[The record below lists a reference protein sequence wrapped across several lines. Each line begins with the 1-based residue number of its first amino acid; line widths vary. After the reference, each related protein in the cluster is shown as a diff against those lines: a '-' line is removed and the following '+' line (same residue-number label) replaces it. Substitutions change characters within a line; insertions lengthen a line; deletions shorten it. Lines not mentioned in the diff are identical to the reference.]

1 MGTHAP
7 GLNALLFL
15 ALGAKGPPPACS
27 AQKEG
32 GIPASVSGALT
43 LGCVCS
49 AVAGGRGACFSG
61 RLALTGM
68 RKEPTPCENT
78 MSGTASARGIQEG
91 VLEEVSREL
100 LSVPIRISVTGHPG
114 SPCETQ

>member
-1 MGTHAP
+1 
-7 GLNALLFL
+7 
-15 ALGAKGPPPACS
+15 
-27 AQKEG
+27 
-32 GIPASVSGALT
+32 
-43 LGCVCS
+43 
-49 AVAGGRGACFSG
+49 
-61 RLALTGM
+61 M
-68 RKEPTPCENT
+68 RKEPTPCEST

>member
-32 GIPASVSGALT
+32 GIPASVSG
-43 LGCVCS
+43 GPNPGMCVFR
-49 AVAGGRGACFSG
+49 GGRWPGCLLLWEA
-61 RLALTGM
+61 
-68 RKEPTPCENT
+68 
-78 MSGTASARGIQEG
+78 G
-91 VLEEVSREL
+91 VNWDVERANPV
-100 LSVPIRISVTGHPG
+100 
-114 SPCETQ
+114 